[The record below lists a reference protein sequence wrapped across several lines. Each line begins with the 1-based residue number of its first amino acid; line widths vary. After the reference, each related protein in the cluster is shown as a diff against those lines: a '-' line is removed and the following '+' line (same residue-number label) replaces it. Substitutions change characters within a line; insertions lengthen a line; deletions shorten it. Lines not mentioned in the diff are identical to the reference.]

1 MESILLL
8 LKNTPSHPDMANGL
22 QMAQHFR
29 MEGNAVDVF
38 LLQDAVLAGVAK
50 DGAPQSG
57 ALAPLLAQGLGCY
70 AVGEDLELRGYTAAS
85 LPPAIHAASYD
96 ELAEMMMER
105 YDRVLGAL

>member
-8 LKNTPSHPDMANGL
+8 LKNAPSHPDAASGL

-29 MEGNAVDVF
+29 GEGNTVDVF

-50 DGAPQSG
+50 DGA
-57 ALAPLLAQGLGCY
+57 LAALLAQGLGCY
-70 AVGEDLELRGYTAAS
+70 ALGEDLQLRGYAEANL
-85 LPPAIHAASYD
+85 LPGVRSAGYD

>member
-8 LKNTPSHPDMANGL
+8 VKNAPSHPDAANGL

-29 MEGNAVDVF
+29 SEGKVVDVF

-50 DGAPQSG
+50 DGA
-57 ALAPLLAQGLGCY
+57 LAPLLAQGLGCY
-70 AVGEDLELRGYTAAS
+70 ALGEDLQLRGYTAAS
-85 LPPAIHAASYD
+85 LLPGVRAAGYD